1 MCSSDLTNVFGY
13 HSNTFVASCYVWN
26 ECLEKAL
33 RKQGVFS
40 MQGSWYQ
47 WIPDEDTKGRLE
59 KRKLHMGMRSQYQ
72 FYTVRNCLF
81 EPALFDS
88 IDNVSTCIRQIESAY
103 RWGQPAIISS
113 HRVNYMSRIDQN
125 NREKHIEL
133 LDDLLTEI
141 LNRWPDVAFIS
152 SDQLANLYREKKDN
166 EEGNRSR
173 Q

>member
-1 MCSSDLTNVFGY
+1 
-13 HSNTFVASCYVWN
+13 
-26 ECLEKAL
+26 
-33 RKQGVFS
+33 
-40 MQGSWYQ
+40 
-47 WIPDEDTKGRLE
+47 
-59 KRKLHMGMRSQYQ
+59 MGMRSQYQ

-133 LDDLLTEI
+133 LDDLF
-141 LNRWPDVAFIS
+141 NRNIKS
-152 SDQLANLYREKKDN
+152 LAR
-166 EEGNRSR
+166 RSIYIFGSACKSL
-173 Q
+173 

>member
-1 MCSSDLTNVFGY
+1 
-13 HSNTFVASCYVWN
+13 
-26 ECLEKAL
+26 
-33 RKQGVFS
+33 
-40 MQGSWYQ
+40 
-47 WIPDEDTKGRLE
+47 
-59 KRKLHMGMRSQYQ
+59 MGMRSQYQ

>member
-1 MCSSDLTNVFGY
+1 
-13 HSNTFVASCYVWN
+13 
-26 ECLEKAL
+26 
-33 RKQGVFS
+33 
-40 MQGSWYQ
+40 
-47 WIPDEDTKGRLE
+47 
-59 KRKLHMGMRSQYQ
+59 
-72 FYTVRNCLF
+72 
-81 EPALFDS
+81 
-88 IDNVSTCIRQIESAY
+88 
-103 RWGQPAIISS
+103 
-113 HRVNYMSRIDQN
+113 MSRIDQN

>member
-1 MCSSDLTNVFGY
+1 M
-13 HSNTFVASCYVWN
+13 
-26 ECLEKAL
+26 
-33 RKQGVFS
+33 
-40 MQGSWYQ
+40 
-47 WIPDEDTKGRLE
+47 
-59 KRKLHMGMRSQYQ
+59 
-72 FYTVRNCLF
+72 
-81 EPALFDS
+81 
-88 IDNVSTCIRQIESAY
+88 STCIRQIESAY